1 MSRHSFLRS
10 NKTVTVHNT
19 DVSDRDKVLDQ
30 LRGFFGF
37 ENVVPI
43 STYNVLKLKSLIKDL
58 SKFYSVPFE
67 EANAATRT
75 VEDDV
80 RKAVT
85 KHGDDKNLFVL
96 KYEDAIGYLCED
108 KEKNKESPICS
119 GCTEKCTKPVSP
131 SFKSFL
137 DKHPEITES
146 IQVLFKQ
153 NRSLGRHAGGVL
165 IADDLPNKMPL
176 ITSGGEPQ
184 APWQEGVAIKHLEY
198 IGNFIKYDLLGL
210 ETMRLIER
218 TIELILKKEGCYE
231 IDVDGT
237 TVKLAGNQSVKLVD
251 GSWCSVSKL
260 TSEHDVFVPIEV
272 QG

>member
-1 MSRHSFLRS
+1 MITHSFLKS
-10 NKTVTVHNT
+10 HKSVVVHNT

-30 LRGFFGF
+30 LRDFFGYR
-37 ENVVPI
+37 NVVPI

-58 SKFYSVPFE
+58 SKFYGVPFE

-80 RKAVT
+80 RKATT

-96 KYEDAIGYLCED
+96 KYEEAIGYVCENGETNA
-108 KEKNKESPICS
+108 EKPVCD
-119 GCTEKCTKPVSP
+119 GCTPKCTKPVSP

-137 DKHPEITES
+137 DNHPQISES

-165 IADDLPNKMPL
+165 IVDDLPNKMPL

-184 APWQEGVAIKHLEY
+184 APWQEGVTIKHLEY

-218 TIELILKKEGCYE
+218 TIELILQKEGCYE
-231 IDVDGT
+231 IDVDGST
-237 TVKLAGNQSVKLVD
+237 MKLSGNQEVLLTD
-251 GSWCSVSKL
+251 GSWCKVSNL
-260 TSEHDVFVPIEV
+260 SDEHDVTSPV
-272 QG
+272 QIRG